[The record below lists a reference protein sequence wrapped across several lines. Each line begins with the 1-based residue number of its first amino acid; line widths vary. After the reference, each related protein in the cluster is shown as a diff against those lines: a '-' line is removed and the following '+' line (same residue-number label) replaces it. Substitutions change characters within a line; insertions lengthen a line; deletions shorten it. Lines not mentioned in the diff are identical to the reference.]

1 MEHRSL
7 IESAVLGVH
16 RRNGGLATHLD
27 FSLRLLDPS
36 LKLDSLDLAEI
47 VAELERRSGWSP
59 MDNLIRPVTWDEFAV
74 LLETRG
80 DTGNKAMQ

>member
-7 IESAVLGVH
+7 IESAVLAVH
-16 RRNGGLATHLD
+16 RRNGGVSTHLD

-36 LKLDSLDLAEI
+36 LQLDSMDLAEI

-59 MDNLIRPVTWDEFAV
+59 MDNVVRPVTWADFAA
-74 LLETRG
+74 LLESRG
-80 DTGNKAMQ
+80 DSGKKAVQ

>member
-7 IESAVLGVH
+7 IESAVLAVH
-16 RRNGGLATHLD
+16 RRNGGVATHLD

-36 LKLDSLDLAEI
+36 LHLDSMDLAEI

-59 MDNLIRPVTWDEFAV
+59 MDNVARPVTWGDFAV
-74 LLETRG
+74 SLESRG
-80 DTGNKAMQ
+80 DTGKKAVR